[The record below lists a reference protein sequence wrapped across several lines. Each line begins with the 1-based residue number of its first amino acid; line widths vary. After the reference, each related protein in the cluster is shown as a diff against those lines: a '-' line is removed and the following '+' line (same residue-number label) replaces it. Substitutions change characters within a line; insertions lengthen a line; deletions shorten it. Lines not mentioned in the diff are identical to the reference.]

1 MNTRNL
7 FLLSA
12 LCSLSSLAADWTVSI
27 DPSVRLGAIKPVNA
41 VNCGPCN
48 PNSAQGKAYKAANI
62 PFARTHDM
70 NHSWTYGGPYIIDI
84 SAIFPNFDA
93 DETNSENYDFALT
106 DRALDW
112 MFKAGTK
119 PFFRLGQSIEPWGKT
134 YHVNP
139 PKDYAKWARIC
150 EHIIAHYTEEWA
162 QGKKWDIKYWEIWN
176 EPDLDKKTWTGTKE
190 DFFEFFKVTLKHLKA
205 RFPNLK
211 IGGPAMAHPFRWK
224 DFFIPACAKEN
235 LPLDFYSWHRY
246 CNDARESSRYGREVR
261 EYLDKYGY
269 KKTESIY
276 NEWNYVKGWR
286 GGDWR
291 YSRQVESS
299 VFNQKAAAFAA
310 ATMIEC
316 QNSPIDMAMYYDV
329 RTYGGM
335 NMLFDSITHQ
345 PLRGYYPFYA
355 WGRMLKD
362 YPEQIKCTLVPNG
375 DKLNDLF
382 AVAARSKS
390 GKIAIYLARYT
401 DDNNVRNDIT
411 IRLNLPK
418 AEHYRCHLTDDW
430 RIYTEFPLET
440 TSDGAIELMLVPS
453 SFVFIEV
460 GM

>member
-1 MNTRNL
+1 MKNTRAL
-7 FLLSA
+7 FLFSIIM
-12 LCSLSSLAADWTVSI
+12 SLSSFAADWVVSI
-27 DPSVRLGAIKPVNA
+27 DPSVILGVIKPHNA

-70 NHSWTYGGPYIIDI
+70 NHSWTYGGPYVIDI

-93 DETNSENYDFALT
+93 DETKSENYDFTHT

-119 PFFRLGQSIEPWGKT
+119 PFFRLGQSIEPWDKT

-150 EHIIAHYTEEWA
+150 EHIIAHYTEGWA
-162 QGKKWDIKYWEIWN
+162 NGKKWDVKYWEIWN

-190 DFFEFFKVTLKHLKA
+190 EFFEFFKVTIKHLKA

-211 IGGPAMAHPFRWK
+211 IGGPAMAHPFKWK
-224 DFFIPACAKEN
+224 DFFIPPCAKEN
-235 LPLDFYSWHRY
+235 IPLDFYSWHCY
-246 CNDARESSRYGREVR
+246 CSDVRESSRYGREVR
-261 EYLDKYGY
+261 AHLDMHGY
-269 KKTESIY
+269 EKTESIY

-286 GGDWR
+286 GGEWR

-299 VFNQKAAAFAA
+299 FFNQKAAAFAA
-310 ATMIEC
+310 AMMIEC

-329 RTYGGM
+329 RTHGGM
-335 NMLFDSITHQ
+335 NMLFDSVTHQ
-345 PLRGYYPFYA
+345 PMRGYYPFYA

-362 YPEQIKCTLVPNG
+362 YPEQIKCEMVSNG
-375 DKLNDLF
+375 KKHKDLY
-382 AVAARSKS
+382 AVAARSNS
-390 GKIAIYLARYT
+390 GKTALYIARYT

-430 RIYTEFPLET
+430 RIYTEYPLEVT
-440 TSDGAIELMLVPS
+440 ADGFIELTLVPS
-453 SFVFIEV
+453 SFAFIEV
-460 GM
+460 E

>member
-70 NHSWTYGGPYIIDI
+70 NHSWTYGGPYVIDI

-106 DRALDW
+106 DRA
-112 MFKAGTK
+112 
-119 PFFRLGQSIEPWGKT
+119 
-134 YHVNP
+134 
-139 PKDYAKWARIC
+139 
-150 EHIIAHYTEEWA
+150 
-162 QGKKWDIKYWEIWN
+162 
-176 EPDLDKKTWTGTKE
+176 
-190 DFFEFFKVTLKHLKA
+190 
-205 RFPNLK
+205 
-211 IGGPAMAHPFRWK
+211 
-224 DFFIPACAKEN
+224 
-235 LPLDFYSWHRY
+235 LDFYSWHRY

-276 NEWNYVKGWR
+276 NEWNYVKGWS

-299 VFNQKAAAFAA
+299 VFNQKAAAYAA

-362 YPEQIKCTLVPNG
+362 YPEQIKCTLVPDG
-375 DKLNDLF
+375 D
-382 AVAARSKS
+382 R
-390 GKIAIYLARYT
+390 KIG
-401 DDNNVRNDIT
+401 
-411 IRLNLPK
+411 
-418 AEHYRCHLTDDW
+418 E
-430 RIYTEFPLET
+430 
-440 TSDGAIELMLVPS
+440 
-453 SFVFIEV
+453 IEV
-460 GM
+460 ASF